1 MILILST
8 LIVQNAI
15 LYVLIL
21 NVTRKAMGNKFG
33 GKCKKATA
41 DQMSLPKFKLATAQN
56 SFSFKGAKLW
66 NYLPISIE
74 SSTSLSSFKRNLLKH
89 LRNPVK

>member
-8 LIVQNAI
+8 LIAQNAI

-41 DQMSLPKFKLATAQN
+41 DHLSLPKFKLVTAQN
-56 SFSFKGAKLW
+56 SFSFKGGETHIFTL
-66 NYLPISIE
+66 LPFI
-74 SSTSLSSFKRNLLKH
+74 TFVFLSLRMF
-89 LRNPVK
+89 